1 MQGKRTAVY
10 CRVDRG
16 GNSEMRRDALEMQK
30 RKLEHYAA
38 EKGLPISGYYEDDGF
53 PGHDLNRPGLTRLL
67 KDYHAGVFEQA
78 AGYIAGVVG
87 TNPNGP
93 FRSAQS
99 NSWSM
104 IWYVKTVRDVPS
116 PFFVPIL
123 RALLLQ
129 SGNIA
134 FEIVSNKIRVEIA
147 KRVQKIIN
155 IVTLD
160 ILNTGE
166 RV

>member
-1 MQGKRTAVY
+1 
-10 CRVDRG
+10 
-16 GNSEMRRDALEMQK
+16 
-30 RKLEHYAA
+30 
-38 EKGLPISGYYEDDGF
+38 
-53 PGHDLNRPGLTRLL
+53 
-67 KDYHAGVFEQA
+67 
-78 AGYIAGVVG
+78 
-87 TNPNGP
+87 
-93 FRSAQS
+93 
-99 NSWSM
+99 M

>member
-1 MQGKRTAVY
+1 
-10 CRVDRG
+10 
-16 GNSEMRRDALEMQK
+16 
-30 RKLEHYAA
+30 
-38 EKGLPISGYYEDDGF
+38 
-53 PGHDLNRPGLTRLL
+53 
-67 KDYHAGVFEQA
+67 
-78 AGYIAGVVG
+78 
-87 TNPNGP
+87 
-93 FRSAQS
+93 
-99 NSWSM
+99 M

-134 FEIVSNKIRVEIA
+134 IEIVSNKIRVEIA

>member
-1 MQGKRTAVY
+1 
-10 CRVDRG
+10 
-16 GNSEMRRDALEMQK
+16 
-30 RKLEHYAA
+30 
-38 EKGLPISGYYEDDGF
+38 
-53 PGHDLNRPGLTRLL
+53 
-67 KDYHAGVFEQA
+67 
-78 AGYIAGVVG
+78 
-87 TNPNGP
+87 
-93 FRSAQS
+93 
-99 NSWSM
+99 M

-134 FEIVSNKIRVEIA
+134 FKIVANKIRVEIT